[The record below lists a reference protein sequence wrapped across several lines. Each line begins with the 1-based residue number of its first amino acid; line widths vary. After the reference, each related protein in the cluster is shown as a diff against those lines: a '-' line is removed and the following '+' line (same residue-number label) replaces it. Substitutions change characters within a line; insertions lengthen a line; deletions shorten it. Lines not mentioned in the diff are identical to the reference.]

1 MFRIIKT
8 RSSHWKKRGKSAV
21 DRKTG
26 NGRKSAQITVNI
38 IGAASPGHTG
48 GSQFGRAEPSTL
60 CGSITTSQSPGKCF
74 CPAHKDWRGMLPRT
88 FLQKLGGGV
97 LHPDQG
103 VSWDP
108 GHEIHPGRHWRGAGI
123 CRRER
128 DKTRAVLLDGAP
140 RGWGGGLIPG
150 PGR

>member
-38 IGAASPGHTG
+38 IGAVSPGHTG
-48 GSQFGRAEPSTL
+48 GSQFGRAEPLML

-74 CPAHKDWRGMLPRT
+74 CPTHKDWRGVLPRT
-88 FLQKLGGGV
+88 FLRKLGGGV

-103 VSWDP
+103 CP
-108 GHEIHPGRHWRGAGI
+108 GIQATRSTQAGI
-123 CRRER
+123 GEGLESAGGRG
-128 DKTRAVLLDGAP
+128 TRP
-140 RGWGGGLIPG
+140 EPSC
-150 PGR
+150 